1 MKRLLS
7 LLLGLMLLAMFGSQ
21 PALASCAMPS
31 TQEQI
36 ARATAIV
43 YGNVTQG
50 DRGTREIY
58 YTVELK
64 QIYKGSPKN
73 PAFVA
78 DTTSLEVYKLA
89 VGTDHTL
96 YLRLNEKGLYE
107 TDLCAGS
114 HPGPPTANEL
124 NLLGAGAPAGAPTF
138 TSAWRI
144 WIPVIAMVATFSVVG
159 FIIVIRKR
167 DD

>member
-1 MKRLLS
+1 
-7 LLLGLMLLAMFGSQ
+7 MLLPLFWSQ
-21 PALASCAMPS
+21 PALASCAVLS
-31 TQEQI
+31 TQEQV
-36 ARATAIV
+36 AMATVIV

-78 DTTSLEVYKLA
+78 DTTSSVSYKLT

-96 YLRLNEKGLYE
+96 YLRLNEKGLFE
-107 TDLCAGS
+107 TNQCVGS
-114 HPGPPTANEL
+114 HPGPPTADEL
-124 NLLGAGAPAGAPTF
+124 KLLGPGAPAGAPTV
-138 TSAWRI
+138 TSSWRI
-144 WIPVIAMVATFSVVG
+144 WIPIIAMVATFGVVG
-159 FIIVIRKR
+159 FIIFIRKR